1 MNDSRWMMMFAG
13 RMDRG
18 FTLYCLTMIA
28 FFIPKMLVVFQT
40 VSFILL
46 ELGFSICAV
55 SSLIAD
61 FRPFLFL
68 LYHSQL
74 LNTLRIKC
82 MAVVILYVLCL
93 HIFICVL

>member
-1 MNDSRWMMMFAG
+1 MNDSHGMMTFMG
-13 RMDRG
+13 RMGRG
-18 FTLYCLTMIA
+18 CTVNCFTMIA
-28 FFIPKMLVVFQT
+28 IFIQKMLVVFQT

-55 SSLIAD
+55 SSLIAV
-61 FRPFLFL
+61 FKPFHFL
-68 LYHSQL
+68 LYCSQL

>member
-1 MNDSRWMMMFAG
+1 MNDSHGMMMFMG

-28 FFIPKMLVVFQT
+28 FFIQKILVVFQT
-40 VSFILL
+40 VSCILL
-46 ELGFSICAV
+46 ELGFSICAI

-61 FRPFLFL
+61 FKQFHFL

>member
-1 MNDSRWMMMFAG
+1 MNDSHGMMTLMG

-18 FTLYCLTMIA
+18 FTVYCLTMIA
-28 FFIPKMLVVFQT
+28 IFIQKMLVVFQT

-55 SSLIAD
+55 SPLIAG
-61 FRPFLFL
+61 FKPFHFL
-68 LYHSQL
+68 LYRSQL